1 MEHDMRPNIL
11 SELNY
16 LKNNLSNDFE
26 ECVDDSLRWKCGYSF
41 TVELPEQYN
50 TSKKYPLIVFLH
62 GGVWQSRDELRF
74 YENIGK
80 TIYKFGV
87 FSSEE
92 AAREYVN
99 TNSGKVITK
108 QIRQKD
114 GRGFKLVDVTVQ
126 QDYSYVFEDGK
137 YIIGQREIRV

>member
-1 MEHDMRPNIL
+1 MGQRTGRLTADLNFTQTRYVANSNNSL
-11 SELNY
+11 SLIDET
-16 LKNNLSNDFE
+16 
-26 ECVDDSLRWKCGYSF
+26 F
-41 TVELPEQYN
+41 TVGE
-50 TSKKYPLIVFLH
+50 TKA
-62 GGVWQSRDELRF
+62 
-74 YENIGK
+74 GK

-99 TNSGKVITK
+99 TNSGKLITK

-114 GRGFKLVDVTVQ
+114 GRGYKLVDVTVQ